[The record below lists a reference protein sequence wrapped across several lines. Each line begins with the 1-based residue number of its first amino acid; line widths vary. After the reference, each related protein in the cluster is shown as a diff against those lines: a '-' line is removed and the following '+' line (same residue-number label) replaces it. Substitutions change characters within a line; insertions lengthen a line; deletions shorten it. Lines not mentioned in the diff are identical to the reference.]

1 MLCQKDCTLVTDHI
15 ETLNFQSDA
24 GLGQTARLG
33 LIVLQ
38 SDQTVEHEFRQ
49 LVTGDGVAL
58 YHSRIPCAME
68 VTPGTLRQMAL
79 DLPRAAELLPTSFGF
94 DAIGYGCTSGAT
106 MIGEAQVD
114 AMIRAVHPDAKITNP
129 ISAVKAALTALG
141 LTRVALVTP
150 YAPNVTSEMQ
160 DNLRRDGFA
169 INAVASFNQSD
180 DFKVARIS
188 AQSIHDAIVQIGA
201 REDCDGVF
209 VSCTSLRA
217 LGIISAAEVVI
228 GKPVVSSNQALAWYL
243 MRLAGLDNTPPRA
256 GRLFDVA

>member
-1 MLCQKDCTLVTDHI
+1 
-15 ETLNFQSDA
+15 
-24 GLGQTARLG
+24 
-33 LIVLQ
+33 
-38 SDQTVEHEFRQ
+38 
-49 LVTGDGVAL
+49 
-58 YHSRIPCAME
+58 
-68 VTPGTLRQMAL
+68 
-79 DLPRAAELLPTSFGF
+79 
-94 DAIGYGCTSGAT
+94 

-217 LGIISAAEVVI
+217 LGIISAAEVAI